1 MWYQAIVERTGKSVR
16 LSVRAEKE
24 AGAEEIISKDAVLPG
39 TFSILNLDQELTKLY
54 VGGYPSTARIQP
66 VVRFASF
73 QGQVEEVNV
82 GDVEVGLWNFVDAEN
97 IYGAVERDKLK
108 ILQQSTGFRFD
119 GEGYAILDRRP
130 YRFHD
135 RIDVQLQFKTNA
147 DNGLLFLAGKEQ
159 EFMSVELSKGQI
171 SYKFNLGD
179 GATVVMSSPQTYND
193 GQWHTIEAV
202 RNRRDGILKVM
213 SRKSS
218 KKEKRL
224 KHKFIF
230 NCFRW
235 TDKKWLKGRA
245 KELTVTWRLRS
256 SCTSV
261 AIQASTHSPK

>member
-1 MWYQAIVERTGKSVR
+1 M
-16 LSVRAEKE
+16 
-24 AGAEEIISKDAVLPG
+24 
-39 TFSILNLDQELTKLY
+39 
-54 VGGYPSTARIQP
+54 
-66 VVRFASF
+66 
-73 QGQVEEVNV
+73 
-82 GDVEVGLWNFVDAEN
+82 
-97 IYGAVERDKLK
+97 
-108 ILQQSTGFRFD
+108 
-119 GEGYAILDRRP
+119 DRRP

-218 KKEKRL
+218 KKK
-224 KHKFIF
+224 
-230 NCFRW
+230 N
-235 TDKKWLKGRA
+235 D
-245 KELTVTWRLRS
+245 
-256 SCTSV
+256 
-261 AIQASTHSPK
+261 

>member
-159 EFMSVELSKGQI
+159 EFMSMELSKGQI

-218 KKEKRL
+218 KKKTI
-224 KHKFIF
+224 K
-230 NCFRW
+230 
-235 TDKKWLKGRA
+235 A
-245 KELTVTWRLRS
+245 
-256 SCTSV
+256 
-261 AIQASTHSPK
+261 